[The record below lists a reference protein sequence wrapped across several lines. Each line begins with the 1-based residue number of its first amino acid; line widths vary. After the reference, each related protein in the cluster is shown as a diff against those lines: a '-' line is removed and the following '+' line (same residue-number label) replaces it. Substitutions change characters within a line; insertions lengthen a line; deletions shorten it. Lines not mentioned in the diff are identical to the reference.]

1 MRECLFEAPV
11 SELRLREGL
20 ADPEASSLDQ
30 RTLRLTDRDRGMCSK
45 SFRCKGMKRQGEIPS
60 SLSLCPRFLFPPL
73 LAPVLRLPYLP
84 LPTPLYPYPTP
95 RPSPP
100 CDPTPPWKPCPNA
113 KRNDRRPGRQC
124 FITPTCFLFI
134 SVNTFELILFFSR
147 SLCGG
152 FEM

>member
-1 MRECLFEAPV
+1 M
-11 SELRLREGL
+11 REGL

-45 SFRCKGMKRQGEIPS
+45 SFRGKGMKRQGEIPS
-60 SLSLCPRFLFPPL
+60 SLPLCPRFLFPPL

-84 LPTPLYPYPTP
+84 LPSPLYPYPTP
-95 RPSPP
+95 RPSPLATP
-100 CDPTPPWKPCPNA
+100 HPLGNLAPT
-113 KRNDRRPGRQC
+113 RNETTGRPGRQC